1 MKTVKVRT
9 TMRPDEVLEVSE
21 AEATDLR
28 RQGLLKTD
36 KAQGE
41 PAKTEGK

>member
-1 MKTVKVRT
+1 MATVKVRT
-9 TMRPDEVLEVSE
+9 TMRPGEVLEVSE
-21 AEATDLR
+21 REATDLR

-41 PAKTEGK
+41 PVKTEDK